1 MNPKCPRCKGLGWVC
16 ENHPH
21 MAWSDEFGCQCG
33 AGMPCE
39 CNRADG
45 HEEPDVSQVIVEAPA
60 AYAQMTFMITKA
72 QKVKLR
78 AMGYD
83 DDAISK
89 MTPEEARLNLKV
101 IN

>member
-1 MNPKCPRCKGLGWVC
+1 
-16 ENHPH
+16 
-21 MAWSDEFGCQCG
+21 MAWSDDFGCQCG

-45 HEEPDVSQVIVEAPA
+45 HELPDVSQVIVEAPA

-72 QKVKLR
+72 HKVKLR